1 MAEGMFAR
9 MTAAGSGGRDGI
21 MNVVEIEVPN
31 IGQYHQQGVIAN
43 VMTGTRPVIYE
54 GVMFVGENGKSMRI
68 DFVAGTDAKGGPVV
82 KPFYVTQEVA
92 DSIIPASKEVLG
104 NYGGRVSF
112 VIQRVL
118 PPPS

>member
-1 MAEGMFAR
+1 MLQTVTGPPR
-9 MTAAGSGGRDGI
+9 SGGPDGI

-31 IGQYHQQGVIAN
+31 IRQYHQQGVIAN
-43 VMTGTRPVIYE
+43 VMTGARPVIYE
-54 GVMFVGENGKSMRI
+54 GVMFVGENAKWMRI
-68 DFVAGTDAKGGPVV
+68 DFFAGTDAQGKPVV
-82 KPFYVTQEVA
+82 KPFYVTQEIA
-92 DSIIPASKEVLG
+92 DSIIPASKEVLN